1 MMNKTPKLLP
11 WLARQAGISIEK
23 ATTLWRD
30 AMSDES
36 LQASC
41 LHDPDRFYRTLVER
55 LQGLA
60 VTEKPAG
67 KPVASAQPSLLS
79 LGRQGD
85 GHAAMLLN
93 SFGLKPA

>member
-1 MMNKTPKLLP
+1 MNKTPKLLP
-11 WLARQAGISIEK
+11 WLARQAGISSEK
-23 ATTLWRD
+23 ATTLWRE

-36 LQASC
+36 LHASC
-41 LHDPDRFYRTLVER
+41 AHDPDRFYRTLIER

-67 KPVASAQPSLLS
+67 KPVAPAQSSLLS
-79 LGRQGD
+79 FGRQGD
-85 GHAAMLLN
+85 GRATMLLN